1 MSDAFFAADLH
12 FGHKFMADLRGFGR
26 LHLEDMDDYIIEY
39 WNRRVGKRDDVFF
52 HGDFSFYNADLTR
65 RCFNALNGNKFFTG
79 IGNHDPNHVLGLPWA
94 NDPQMLCKRKFDGQT
109 IWMCHYPLMTWA
121 NAHHGTWH
129 THGHSHGNG
138 QWADSTRLDVGMD
151 ATGRVVIS
159 YDEVAKILSA
169 REYDYIDH
177 HKPGS
182 D

>member
-52 HGDFSFYNADLTR
+52 LGDFSFYGADMTR
-65 RCFNALNGNKFFTG
+65 RCFNALNGRKHLWE
-79 IGNHDPNHVLGLPWA
+79 GNHDSSAVLRLPWETK
-94 NDPQMLCKRKFDGQT
+94 NIFSRRKFDGQS
-109 IWMCHYPLMTWA
+109 IWMMHYPMLTWP

-129 THGHSHGNG
+129 LHGHSHGNG
-138 QWADSTRLDVGMD
+138 QWGDSTRIDVGMD

-159 YDEVAKILSA
+159 YDEVVKIMST
-169 REYDYIDH
+169 RQYDFVDH
-177 HKPGS
+177 HKEGTN
-182 D
+182 